1 MTEQYRFFD
10 SIDGEDERY
19 YTADEFAEYFRQFI
33 RNGVFNG
40 SGANLQ
46 VGTEGADMKTHIL
59 PGYAWIEGY
68 LYKIEAEP
76 LELHHQSADASYN
89 RTDRVVLR
97 LDKTLEHRFIKA
109 FVLTGEPAETPEVP
123 ALTRQENVYELAL
136 AQVEIITGKSF
147 IEPYQITDERLNSD
161 VCGVVTHLF
170 QQVDTTAI
178 FNEWLNYLNYKT
190 GEADASFLQLL
201 STWNQWVEDKL
212 SEPEGQ
218 FYTQWKSWFDELQDT
233 TNLVTKTEFNN
244 HTGDTSAHNNMV
256 NAIIFG

>member
-40 SGANLQ
+40 SGDNLQ
-46 VGTEGADMKTHIL
+46 VGTEGVDMKTHIL

-68 LYKIEAEP
+68 LYKVVAEP

-89 RTDRVVLR
+89 RMDRVVLR
-97 LDKTLEHRFIKA
+97 LDKTLEHRYVKA

-136 AQVEIITGKSF
+136 AQVEIIAGKSF

-161 VCGVVTHLF
+161 VCGIATHLF
-170 QQVDTTAI
+170 EQIDTSEMFEQLHAQWQSWFETLQAGS
-178 FNEWLNYLNYKT
+178 YLAKSQIQ
-190 GEADASFLQLL
+190 DLI
-201 STWNQWVEDKL
+201 EDKAL
-212 SEPEGQ
+212 SPEEVDGGG
-218 FYTQWKSWFDELQDT
+218 
-233 TNLVTKTEFNN
+233 NLTKTAVVYA
-244 HTGDTSAHNNMV
+244 TGNRRSRTC
-256 NAIIFG
+256 